1 MLTPAMRRV
10 VVVMLAFLMPVL
22 MMAQGPVDLSKIV
35 EPNPAIKIGT
45 LSNGLKYYI
54 FKNGKP
60 EKRLELM
67 LAVNAGAVLEDDD
80 QNGLAHFC
88 EHMAFNGTKSF
99 PKQELVSF
107 LESTG
112 IRFGADLNAYT
123 NQDETVYMLTIP
135 LDKPET
141 MEKGFQVLRDWAQHV
156 SFDDKEIDA
165 ERGVIM
171 EEWRLGKG
179 ADDRVREKHAPFM
192 YHGSKY
198 AKRDVI
204 GDTNVLRKAPYDN
217 FRRFYR
223 DWYRPE
229 NMAVVVVG
237 DADPAKLEELV
248 KKNFNFPA
256 TPAAKIIKRPSMPL
270 PPHAETLIS
279 IASDPELTVASAMFM
294 VKRPATSTATLGDF
308 RRSIVEQLLS
318 SMIDS
323 RYAEL
328 SRKPN
333 PPFLGAGVGA
343 GRFVRETE
351 ALFASVTAADKN
363 VLKSFDAML
372 TELERAVRHGFT
384 ETELQRAKDEMMA
397 RMEQYYNERDKSE
410 SSGFAREFVRN
421 FLVNEGIPGIV
432 REFAIYK
439 QLVPTVTAED
449 CKNALIASYGKEN
462 RVITFSIPEKGG
474 YRIPKESDVRN
485 LLVAIAAKDIP
496 PYVDNVVTKPLIA
509 SLPTP
514 GTIVKEEKLAE
525 VDAVKLTLSNGATV
539 IYKKTDFKNDEIM
552 FSAMS
557 WGGTN
562 AIKTEDLLSAQM
574 AAGIVDEGGIA
585 DIDATALGKMLQGK
599 NISISPYV
607 SADMEGFSGGAAP
620 KDLRTMMELLH
631 LYFTAPRKDKDA
643 FTSVMQKMKTQLE
656 NKSANPEL
664 ALMDT
669 LTVAMYNNNPRRQ
682 PMSLER
688 MNEIDLDK
696 AYTIYRQ
703 RFANPADFTYMFVGN
718 VDPDSIKA
726 FAAAYIASLPASG
739 PAEKYSDDG
748 VRPVNG
754 KLDRLV
760 SKGKEPKSTVVRML
774 RLPMAYTPQ
783 NRYAVIALTEVL
795 SIRLREQLREEKGGV
810 YGVAVQPQISRYPE
824 EQAGLLVY
832 FGCAPDRVDEL
843 LSTVDKEF
851 AFMMANRVDE
861 SYIQKVKEIQVKERE
876 VGKKTNGFWMNGIR
890 SSIVNNEPLSTIA
903 LRDELI
909 AKLTAEQVQQT
920 AKTVLATKNVATFVL
935 KPE

>member
-1 MLTPAMRRV
+1 MQTPAMRRV
-10 VVVMLAFLMPVL
+10 VVVMLTFLMPVL
-22 MMAQGPVDLSKIV
+22 MMAQGAIDLTKVV

-54 FKNGKP
+54 YKNGKP

-141 MEKGFQVLRDWAQHV
+141 MEKGFQVLRDWAHYV

-192 YHGSKY
+192 YFGSKY

-204 GDTNVLRKAPYDN
+204 GDTNVLRKAPHDN

-237 DADPAKLEELV
+237 DADPSKLEELV

-256 TPAAKIIKRPSMPL
+256 TPASKIIKRPSMPL

-279 IASDPELTVASAMFM
+279 IASDQELTVASAMFM
-294 VKRPATSTATLGDF
+294 VKRPATTTATLGDF
-308 RRSIVEQLLS
+308 RNSIVEQLMT

-343 GRFVRETE
+343 GRFVREND

-384 ETELQRAKDEMMA
+384 ETELQRAKDAMMA

-432 REFAIYK
+432 REYAIYQ
-439 QLVPTVTAED
+439 QLVPTVTADD
-449 CKNALIASYGKEN
+449 CKKALIAAYGKEN
-462 RVITFSIPEKGG
+462 RVITFSVPEKGG

-485 LLVAIAAKDIP
+485 LLAAIAEKDIQ

-509 SLPTP
+509 SLPAP

-539 IYKKTDFKNDEIM
+539 IYKKTEFKNDEIM

-643 FTSVMQKMKTQLE
+643 FTSAMQKMKTQLE

-688 MNEIDLDK
+688 MSEIDLDK
-696 AYTIYRQ
+696 AYNIYRQ

-718 VDPDSIKA
+718 VDPDTIKA

-739 PAEKYSDDG
+739 PTEKYTDDG

-754 KLDRLV
+754 KLDRMV
-760 SKGKEPKSTVVRML
+760 NKGKEPKSTVVRML

-810 YGVAVQPQISRYPE
+810 YGVAVQPQISKYPE

-851 AFMMANRVDE
+851 AYMMANRVDE

-890 SSIVNNEPLSTIA
+890 SSIVNNEPLTTIA

-920 AKTVLATKNVATFVL
+920 AKTVLSTKNVATFVL

>member
-1 MLTPAMRRV
+1 MLNPAMRRV